1 MLADNCFVQGKYKEA
16 AYYARSG
23 LLVEQHFYA
32 KSNLDSLVH
41 GYGGCVIKDSSI
53 HAEIEES

>member
-1 MLADNCFVQGKYKEA
+1 MLADNHFMQAKYKEA

-23 LLVEQHFYA
+23 LLVENHFYA
-32 KSNLDSLVH
+32 KSNLESLLAV
-41 GYGGCVIKDSSI
+41 YGECIMKDSSI